1 MRIFRHLSA
10 AARQQAAGSILA
22 IGIFDGFHLGHQKII
37 KKVRA
42 KATSAGCSAGVLS
55 FYPHPQ
61 QALNHQPIKMI
72 QTLEQR
78 LRAFEQAGLDFCLLL
93 DLDRKLSSLSGEAFA
108 RQIIKDSLKVKEVV
122 VGRNFR
128 FGHRRQGGVEDLKRF
143 GLLDGFKVTALEPA
157 VRDGRPIS
165 SSLIRKLLE
174 AGQVEKASQL
184 LGHPYELSG
193 RVVTGRQLGRE
204 LGYPTINLETKNDLL
219 PPGVFISLTEIKG
232 EVYPSV
238 SNIGVRP
245 TFGGKTVRV
254 ESHLLDVTQKVYG
267 QPVSLLLIKKIR
279 AEKKFSSLQA
289 LREALA
295 GDINLARKFFNRM
308 DCRSLIKARQ
318 LDF

>member
-1 MRIFRHLSA
+1 MRVFRHLSSE
-10 AARQQAAGSILA
+10 ARQQAAGSVLA

-42 KATSAGCSAGVLS
+42 EAREARCLAGVLS
-55 FYPHPQ
+55 FYPHPD
-61 QALNHQPIKMI
+61 QALNHRPIKMI

-78 LRAFEQAGLDFCLLL
+78 LQAFELAGLDFCLLL
-93 DLDRKLSSLSGEAFA
+93 ELDKKLSSFSGETFA

-128 FGHRRQGGVEDLKRF
+128 FGYRRQCGVEDLKRF
-143 GLLDGFKVTALEPA
+143 GRLDGFKVKALEPA
-157 VRDGRPIS
+157 VRHGHPIS

-174 AGQVEKASQL
+174 TGQVEKASQL
-184 LGHPYELSG
+184 LGRPYELSG
-193 RVVTGRQLGRE
+193 RVVTGQKLGRQ
-204 LGYPTINLETKNDLL
+204 LGYPTLNLETKNDLL

-232 EVYPSV
+232 AVHPSV

-245 TFGGKTVRV
+245 TLGGKTTRI
-254 ESHLLDVTQKVYG
+254 ESHLLDVTLKVYG

-295 GDINLARKFFNRM
+295 GDISLARKFFKGTSG
-308 DCRSLIKARQ
+308 RSLIKARR